1 MSDYLNKSLTQIN
14 SKTFI
19 WIIRLNFGIIIQIMY
34 NFYENPNLKIKVI
47 MGNKIEIL
55 FGQGE
60 YFVSLTRLA

>member
-14 SKTFI
+14 SKTVI

-34 NFYENPNLKIKVI
+34 NFYENPNLNIKVI